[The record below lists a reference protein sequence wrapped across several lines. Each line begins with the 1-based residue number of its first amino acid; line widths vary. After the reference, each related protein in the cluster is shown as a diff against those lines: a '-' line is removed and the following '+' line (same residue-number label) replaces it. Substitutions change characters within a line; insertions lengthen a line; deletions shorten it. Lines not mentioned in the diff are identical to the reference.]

1 MTGEIREGGNREGEI
16 REGGNREGETG
27 EGVKLEGGEKR
38 RNRERKKNEK
48 N

>member
-38 RNRERKKNEK
+38 RNRERKKK
-48 N
+48 